1 MDLLRPRVGFTIKK
15 KNNTS
20 VTNLKDLFD
29 PIPET
34 TSFAEKSR
42 VLEDARVAAFFDI
55 DVVAAC
61 LNDRV
66 VKDWEKFSAVLEN
79 RIALVNWATAQ
90 SKKLDTVSTIGAF
103 ITAVDVICFTATNQR
118 TAPLFLLKALYR
130 REFSKFFRPEDT
142 IISAV
147 GKNEN
152 LVVMKTMQHRRNL
165 PSMTQ
170 TSKDIQCLNKPPI
183 G

>member
-66 VKDWEKFSAVLEN
+66 VKDWEKFK
-79 RIALVNWATAQ
+79 I
-90 SKKLDTVSTIGAF
+90 
-103 ITAVDVICFTATNQR
+103 
-118 TAPLFLLKALYR
+118 
-130 REFSKFFRPEDT
+130 
-142 IISAV
+142 
-147 GKNEN
+147 
-152 LVVMKTMQHRRNL
+152 
-165 PSMTQ
+165 
-170 TSKDIQCLNKPPI
+170 
-183 G
+183 